1 MLAQLYEININLQK
15 YILCCTLKNIF
26 GYHFFTTD
34 YCACNFT
41 LHFMISCTVLV
52 EVHSSTMFGYIT
64 TWTDKTIHIIK
75 YSSYML

>member
-15 YILCCTLKNIF
+15 YILCCTHIWLP
-26 GYHFFTTD
+26 FFTTD

-52 EVHSSTMFGYIT
+52 EIHSSTMFGYIT
-64 TWTDKTIHIIK
+64 TWTGKTIHIIK